1 MVWFWILV
9 LINQIIRTCKRQN
22 QNFHFSPLK
31 DKWYLDI
38 NFFLDSSVRLYF
50 LTCLRTL
57 MWSSNPSRSAS
68 FTNQKLIYNLA
79 DPTNLGRLDS
89 MPLHCSSSSF
99 HVKMFLGLF
108 FLLFLDVDINVMQ
121 CILVRKSTLAT
132 LCGTFPIS
140 LLYNP
145 STS

>member
-1 MVWFWILV
+1 MCVCWNVNQHLRPFSNSNSV
-9 LINQIIRTCKRQN
+9 LAASKRKSN
-22 QNFHFSPLK
+22 TTL
-31 DKWYLDI
+31 
-38 NFFLDSSVRLYF
+38 LYF
-50 LTCLRTL
+50 LNCLRTF
-57 MWSSNPSRSAS
+57 MWSSNTSWLAS